1 LCLFMQTLLNAKGQP
16 VIVGI
21 GRSLLTT
28 VHLGTTVNVKNWS
41 IFAEIVGGLRFSG
54 ITLRSA

>member
-21 GRSLLTT
+21 GRFLLTT

-41 IFAEIVGGLRFSG
+41 IFCRDCGRLRFNG

>member
-41 IFAEIVGGLRFSG
+41 IFCRDCGEA
-54 ITLRSA
+54 